1 MSQHAPDRLYRLVI
15 DGAEYTTSDVTLTPR
30 QLKGMANLDQ
40 QRVVFLQLPQGQERR
55 LADDEV
61 TNLNGNE
68 IEAFITRDPAE
79 LEDVQHYRFQVNE
92 TVYESKAPRI
102 TAADIRVIA
111 DLNAATPLFQLSG
124 GHSRPVSDTEH
135 LDLTL
140 AGVEQFSTLAPVVP
154 VMPGDVHVMATYTS
168 NARTRSFQMPLT
180 ATIQQVVD
188 EGYDKLKE
196 AKRDG
201 DTLFTGRP
209 SRTSLTSLLG
219 LTLSELQ
226 VQGLVHTEGH
236 TLTFQFD
243 IDTQM
248 GGA

>member
-30 QLKGMANLDQ
+30 QLKGMASLDQ

-79 LEDVQHYRFQVNE
+79 LVDIQHYRLQVDD

-111 DLNAATPLFQLSG
+111 DLNTATPLFQLSG
-124 GHSRPVSDTEH
+124 GHSRPVSDTEDI
-135 LDLTL
+135 DLTL
-140 AGVEQFSTLAPVVP
+140 AGVEQFSTLVPVV
-154 VMPGDVHVMATYTS
+154 PGDVHVTVTYTS

-180 ATIQQVVD
+180 ATVQQVVD
-188 EGYDKLKE
+188 EGYNKLKE

-201 DTLFTGRP
+201 DSLFTGRP
-209 SRTSLTSLLG
+209 SRTSLTALLG
-219 LTLSELQ
+219 LTLSDLQ

-236 TLTFQFD
+236 TLTFQLD
-243 IDTQM
+243 IDAQM